1 MAQRQMSNGDTQH
14 HFLTKRDEQSLAEEV
29 ATPVTS
35 ARPDNLDVHDDSMA
49 IAQGTLSEM
58 RGPAMIVGAAVG
70 ASVLLLF
77 GIGYLSRRVSK
88 ME

>member
-1 MAQRQMSNGDTQH
+1 MSHRQMSNGDTQH

-29 ATPVTS
+29 ATPVAS
-35 ARPDNLDVHDDSMA
+35 ARPDSLDVHDDSIA

-58 RGPAMIVGAAVG
+58 RGPAMIAGAVVG

>member
-1 MAQRQMSNGDTQH
+1 MSNGDAQH

-29 ATPVTS
+29 ATPIKG
-35 ARPDNLDVHDDSMA
+35 ARPDNLDVHEDSMA

-58 RGPAMIVGAAVG
+58 RGPALVAGAVVG

-77 GIGYLSRRVSK
+77 GIGYLSRRFSK

>member
-1 MAQRQMSNGDTQH
+1 MTQRQMSNGDTQH

-29 ATPVTS
+29 ATPIKG
-35 ARPDNLDVHDDSMA
+35 ARPDNLDVHEDFMA

-58 RGPAMIVGAAVG
+58 RGPALVAGAVVG

-77 GIGYLSRRVSK
+77 GIGYLSRRFSK

>member
-1 MAQRQMSNGDTQH
+1 MAHRQMSNGDTKH
-14 HFLTKRDEQSLAEEV
+14 HFLTRRDEQSLAEEV
-29 ATPVTS
+29 ATSVAGT
-35 ARPDNLDVHDDSMA
+35 RPDSLDVHDDSIA

-58 RGPAMIVGAAVG
+58 RGPAMIAGVLVG
-70 ASVLLLF
+70 ASVLLLL